1 MIWSAFIVGLLGSLH
16 CVGMCGPIALALPF
30 QSRNQWQTIG
40 NILLYNSGRILTYA
54 TLGIAIGFLGQTI
67 AMAGM
72 QIYVSIALGILLI
85 VAALFSINLEAKF
98 LAFRPVFQL
107 NQWVKKKMA
116 YLLQQNKLRTLF
128 GLGMLNGLLPCGLVY
143 LAIVG
148 AVGVGNAF
156 KGAAY
161 MALFGA
167 GTVPLLLLTAIFG
180 QFIPL
185 RWRGK
190 VKKLMPVFLILFAF
204 LFLYRGLHFQM
215 PDVVRFWEVENST
228 PTCH

>member
-1 MIWSAFIVGLLGSLH
+1 MIWSAFIVGLFGSLH

-30 QSRNQWQTIG
+30 RSTNQWQTIG
-40 NILLYNSGRILTYA
+40 NILLYNSGRVLTYA

-72 QIYVSIALGILLI
+72 QIYVSIALGALLI
-85 VAALFSINLEAKF
+85 IAAIFSINLESKF
-98 LAFRPVFQL
+98 LKIGPVYRL
-107 NQWVKKKMA
+107 NNWVKKRMA
-116 YLLQQNKLRTLF
+116 ILLQQNKLQTLF

-148 AVGVGNAF
+148 AVGVGSALH
-156 KGAAY
+156 GAAY

-167 GTVPLLLLTAIFG
+167 GTVPLLLLTAVFG

-185 RWRGK
+185 QWRGK
-190 VKKLMPVFLILFAF
+190 IKKLMPVFLVLFAL
-204 LFLYRGLHFQM
+204 LFLYRGLQFEM
-215 PDVVRFWEVENST
+215 PDTVRFWEVENST
-228 PTCH
+228 PNCH